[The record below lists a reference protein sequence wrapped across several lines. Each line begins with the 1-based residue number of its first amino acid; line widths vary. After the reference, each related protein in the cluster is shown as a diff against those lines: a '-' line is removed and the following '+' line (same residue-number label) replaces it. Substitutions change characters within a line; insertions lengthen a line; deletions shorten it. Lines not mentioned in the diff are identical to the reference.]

1 MLLVKWNAVLN
12 ITNWIRAVWICG
24 DCFQVNLFVFFHLEI
39 EEILSTNL
47 VPGDIMLIPSNG
59 TIMPCDAVLLSGTCI
74 VNESMLTGKINL
86 LCLYG

>member
-1 MLLVKWNAVLN
+1 MPLIKWSTLLN
-12 ITNWIRAVWICG
+12 ITRTVWICG
-24 DCFQVNLFVFFHLEI
+24 DCFQVNLFVFLHLEI

-74 VNESMLTGKINL
+74 VNESMLTGNINL